1 MKICQTS
8 KSREINN
15 SNNNNNNN
23 NKNDNNNI
31 NNNNNNN
38 TNNNKITHKSN
49 SIANENLIKLFTIFQ
64 IANDQCDYFFILI
77 KFKLFWTIKK
87 HMD

>member
-23 NKNDNNNI
+23 DNNSF
-31 NNNNNNN
+31 NNNNN
-38 TNNNKITHKSN
+38 TYNNKITHKSN

-77 KFKLFWTIKK
+77 KFKLF
-87 HMD
+87 

>member
-15 SNNNNNNN
+15 SNNDNNNNN
-23 NKNDNNNI
+23 NNNNDNNNF
-31 NNNNNNN
+31 NNNN
-38 TNNNKITHKSN
+38 TNNNKIIHKSN

-64 IANDQCDYFFILI
+64 IANDKCDYFFI
-77 KFKLFWTIKK
+77 
-87 HMD
+87 

>member
-31 NNNNNNN
+31 NNNNNNNN

-77 KFKLFWTIKK
+77 KFKLF
-87 HMD
+87 

>member
-23 NKNDNNNI
+23 DNNSF
-31 NNNNNNN
+31 NNNNNN
-38 TNNNKITHKSN
+38 THNNKITHKSN

-64 IANDQCDYFFILI
+64 IANDQCDYFFISI
-77 KFKLFWTIKK
+77 KFKLF
-87 HMD
+87 